1 MVGEGAEV
9 AGRCERDLS
18 SCAAQIFCPMP
29 TKNAGGLL
37 RCTEQSLEASGP
49 IEDAAAIFLV
59 AAFSEPS
66 ATNPPPSG
74 ERYMIHLICQNHGG

>member
-18 SCAAQIFCPMP
+18 SCAAQFFCPMP
-29 TKNAGGLL
+29 TKNVGGLL

-49 IEDAAAIFLV
+49 IEDAPLSIGALAASNIHD
-59 AAFSEPS
+59 
-66 ATNPPPSG
+66 TNAC
-74 ERYMIHLICQNHGG
+74 IHD

>member
-49 IEDAAAIFLV
+49 IEDAPLSIGALAASNIRD
-59 AAFSEPS
+59 
-66 ATNPPPSG
+66 TNAC
-74 ERYMIHLICQNHGG
+74 IHD

>member
-49 IEDAAAIFLV
+49 IEDAPLSISAMAASNIHD
-59 AAFSEPS
+59 
-66 ATNPPPSG
+66 TNAC
-74 ERYMIHLICQNHGG
+74 IHD

>member
-9 AGRCERDLS
+9 AGQCERDLI

-49 IEDAAAIFLV
+49 IEDVAAIF
-59 AAFSEPS
+59 
-66 ATNPPPSG
+66 
-74 ERYMIHLICQNHGG
+74 

>member
-49 IEDAAAIFLV
+49 IEDAPLLIGALV
-59 AAFSEPS
+59 ASNIHD
-66 ATNPPPSG
+66 TNAC
-74 ERYMIHLICQNHGG
+74 IHD